1 MKTTDAERLAKVIL
15 ENSSTRTI
23 VQDKP
28 VSQRSPSK
36 MDEEKLR
43 LARRLFDQ
51 KYSITTPRELMK
63 L

>member
-28 VSQRSPSK
+28 ISQRSPSK
-36 MDEEKLR
+36 LDEEKLR

-63 L
+63 P